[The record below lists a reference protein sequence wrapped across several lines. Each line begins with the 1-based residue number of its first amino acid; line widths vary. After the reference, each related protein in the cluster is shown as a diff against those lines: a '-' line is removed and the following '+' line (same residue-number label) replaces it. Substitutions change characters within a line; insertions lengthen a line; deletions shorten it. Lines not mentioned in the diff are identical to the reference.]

1 MAIYTGIGGSAKSV
15 SKIYTGVD
23 GAARTVHK
31 GYIGVDGVAKK
42 FYDGGNPIS
51 SFALGTEFG
60 IEDPSGNTCWWYKL
74 VHKGVPGGGLYDST
88 ANGAWLWRTNIAAST
103 SISNNYIYGYE
114 GYALDNWCVN
124 YPGGNI
130 TPSVA
135 NRLMTVHLPYVKQAD
150 YHSPNVSSGSNG
162 LSRKCFLLSAVEMG
176 VYTWQGV
183 DGLMAQEG
191 AKLDY
196 FDYTTAAT
204 DKREADTE
212 YWTRSKRTYN
222 GEYMYTF
229 YANGSFSSR
238 GCYYDDYYGLRPC
251 IVLPLNT
258 LVTTVNFFGI
268 SLNYIN

>member
-23 GAARTVHK
+23 GAARPVHK
-31 GYIGVDGVAKK
+31 GYIGVNGVAKK

-51 SFALGTEFG
+51 SFALGTDFG
-60 IEDPSGNTCWWYKL
+60 IADPNGTILWYKL

-88 ANGAWLWRTNIAAST
+88 ANGAWLWRTEIAAYT

-114 GYALDNWCVN
+114 GWALDYWCIN

-135 NRLMTVHLPYVKQAD
+135 NRLMTVHLPYVKQEDSHTA
-150 YHSPNVSSGSNG
+150 NVSYGSNG
-162 LSRKCFLLSAVEMG
+162 LSRQCFLLSAVEMG
-176 VYTWQGV
+176 IYTWQGV

-204 DKREADTE
+204 DKRKADAE

-222 GEYMYTF
+222 GNYMYTF
-229 YANGSFSSR
+229 NADGSFDEVGSYRES
-238 GCYYDDYYGLRPC
+238 YHGLRPC

-258 LVTTVNFFGI
+258 LVTTSMVFRFEG
-268 SLNYIN
+268 NYIN